1 MTLEAIALSKAE
13 AADALSVS
21 SRTISYLI
29 ADGTLAAR
37 KLGARTLIDV
47 ESLRAYWASLP
58 RGAGAPLPCTRRAA
72 KPRRARRRGLPHSA
86 PRSSGSS
93 APKHSAR

>member
-29 ADGTLAAR
+29 ADGTLVAR

-47 ESLRAYWASLP
+47 ESLRAYRASLP
-58 RGAGAPLPCTRRAA
+58 RGAGAPLPCSRRAA
-72 KPRRARRRGLPHSA
+72 NPTFPTGRLILEFCRKNLNRVKGR
-86 PRSSGSS
+86 
-93 APKHSAR
+93 